1 MSDMQSTDG
10 EVLNMSMD
18 KFLEFVNKAKPSNSQ
33 TGYDFDL
40 KVTSYDG
47 GLTKEI
53 SSEKK
58 CNCCGNSLAK
68 KILIVKFKKIMSL
81 KIFQA
86 EVLFLLFIE
95 GKIPRDYCKYHD
107 CVAGKEFI
115 ENIQS
120 IEWRQI

>member
-1 MSDMQSTDG
+1 MNR
-10 EVLNMSMD
+10 E
-18 KFLEFVNKAKPSNSQ
+18 KFLEFVKKAKPSNSQ

-40 KVTSYDG
+40 KVVSSNG
-47 GLTKEI
+47 GLTKEL

-58 CNCCGNSLAK
+58 CGCCGNSLTK
-68 KILIVKFKKIMSL
+68 KTLIVNFKKEDGL

-107 CVAGKEFI
+107 CIAGKEFI
-115 ENIQS
+115 ENIS
-120 IEWRQI
+120 SVEWSVIRK